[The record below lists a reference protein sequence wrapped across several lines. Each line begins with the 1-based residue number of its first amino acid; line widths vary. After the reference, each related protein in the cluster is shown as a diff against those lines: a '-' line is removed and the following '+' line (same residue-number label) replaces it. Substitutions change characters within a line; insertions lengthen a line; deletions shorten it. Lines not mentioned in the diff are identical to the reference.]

1 MFAARRVSSAGSGTV
16 FRLLKRQLKAKAH
29 AFDARRAFVIALL
42 TAFVL
47 QGQLVASHFHLLNA
61 NAQTSLADSG
71 KSVAHKDQKKAP
83 VEDDCPVCQQL
94 ANAHNL
100 FLHAATA
107 LSLPELIGA
116 QPFAVF
122 DERAPVALI
131 ALSWQSRAPPL

>member
-1 MFAARRVSSAGSGTV
+1 MFVARRVSAAGSGTV
-16 FRLLKRQLKAKAH
+16 FRLWKRQLKAKAD

-42 TAFVL
+42 AAFIL
-47 QGQLVASHFHLLNA
+47 QGQLVASHFHLLSA
-61 NAQTSLADSG
+61 STQTTLADNG
-71 KSVAHKDQKKAP
+71 QVAVHKDQKKAP

-94 ANAHNL
+94 ASAHNL
-100 FLHAATA
+100 FLHAAAA

-131 ALSWQSRAPPL
+131 ALNWQSRAPPL

>member
-1 MFAARRVSSAGSGTV
+1 ML
-16 FRLLKRQLKAKAH
+16 RLLKKRRKAKAS
-29 AFDARRAFVIALL
+29 AFDARRAFAIALIA
-42 TAFVL
+42 AFVL
-47 QGQLVASHFHLLNA
+47 QGQLVASHFHLLSTSAPSIAADGNA
-61 NAQTSLADSG
+61 TAI
-71 KSVAHKDQKKAP
+71 HKDQKKAP

-94 ANAHNL
+94 ASAHNL
-100 FLHAATA
+100 FLHAASA